1 MVPERMRRHFLS
13 RKKPKKVPPP
23 EEFENRSGETAPGE
37 EPIDELPGQGLTQ
50 GGVPLAG
57 KDRNFEAELLY
68 EGYSEIKDY
77 DNTVLRAD
85 IDQKGNP
92 VHELKFK
99 DRESIP
105 TEDSEEKWVDPQ
117 GLRDGVNPESEF
129 E

>member
-1 MVPERMRRHFLS
+1 MRRPFLS

-23 EEFENRSGETAPGE
+23 EEFENRSGETAPAE
-37 EPIDELPGQGLTQ
+37 EASDGLQQQGLTQ
-50 GGVPLAG
+50 EGVPLG
-57 KDRNFEAELLY
+57 VQDSNFQAELLY